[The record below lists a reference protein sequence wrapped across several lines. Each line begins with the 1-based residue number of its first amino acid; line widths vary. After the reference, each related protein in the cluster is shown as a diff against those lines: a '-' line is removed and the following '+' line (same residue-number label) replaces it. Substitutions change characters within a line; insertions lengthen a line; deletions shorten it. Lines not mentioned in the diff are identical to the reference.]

1 MIGDILQNI
10 VSIIA
15 FNVDIFSIVIF

>member
-1 MIGDILQNI
+1 MLGDILQNI